1 MPIARPGRR
10 NSHQPRSADSNRAN
24 HPVDPR
30 FRAAGQRTEVRRC
43 SAGGS
48 TASRAAATTFPGA
61 ARCPDRCRCARA
73 APRAAHRRLRAAP
86 RVAHHR
92 LRAALPAAA
101 RGARRVASIRSV
113 LSAAR
118 RDSAPGRRG
127 TDAAALRC
135 CPARGVAGQ
144 DGHRAAV
151 RCSQAA
157 ARPSSDCRS
166 WSREASARGVIRA
179 LLQGAIRSSSREGSL
194 PARRLRARPAARRG
208 AAARGRASRPAARG
222 C

>member
-127 TDAAALRC
+127 TDAAAPSASPRPRAA
-135 CPARGVAGQ
+135 PARPC
-144 DGHRAAV
+144 DRHRPSVRSAV
-151 RCSQAA
+151 GRSARC
-157 ARPSSDCRS
+157 RPSSR
-166 WSREASARGVIRA
+166 RRPPRAGPRRARCGWR
-179 LLQGAIRSSSREGSL
+179 
-194 PARRLRARPAARRG
+194 ARRAAG
-208 AAARGRASRPAARG
+208 
-222 C
+222 